1 MKDRQELIKALEL
14 ISQTCMHIPSWRCN
28 NGDELGDC
36 PIYEILKECPKDI
49 TPDKWVI
56 SE

>member
-36 PIYEILKECPKDI
+36 PIYEILEECPKDI
-49 TPDKWVI
+49 TTDKWVI